1 MGEFGYAVRLAQ
13 PDDVSALVLL
23 KWQHALAENA
33 THAVCASEAD
43 WRRDMFGPNPRFFA
57 IIAETDGTV
66 IGMATIAER
75 FSPGWVGTL
84 LYVNDVFVLPVFRR
98 RGIARALLA
107 RAAAEAIHRAAPFL
121 ELNVRADNPA
131 RRLYRQ
137 AGFARVRGAETYVL
151 AGDALVQLAGAGRSA
166 KSA

>member
-1 MGEFGYAVRLAQ
+1 MSKFAHTVRLAQ
-13 PDDVSALVLL
+13 PEDVSILVLL

-33 THAVCASEAD
+33 THAVRADEAD
-43 WRRDMFGPNPRFFA
+43 WRRDMFGPDPRFFA
-57 IIAETDGTV
+57 VVAEADATV

-84 LYVNDVFVLPVFRR
+84 LCVNDVFVLPAFRR
-98 RGIARALLA
+98 RGVARALLA
-107 RAAAEAIHRAAPFL
+107 RAAAEAIRRGAPLL
-121 ELNVRADNPA
+121 ELTVRADNPA

-137 AGFARVRGAETYVL
+137 VGFARVRGAQTYVL
-151 AGDALVQLAGAGRSA
+151 AGDALVELAGSGKSA

>member
-1 MGEFGYAVRLAQ
+1 MGEFAYTVRLAQ

-33 THAVCASEAD
+33 THAVRAGEAD
-43 WRRDMFGPNPRFFA
+43 WRRDMFGPSPRFFA
-57 IIAETDGTV
+57 VVAAADATV

-75 FSPGWVGTL
+75 FSPGWAGAL
-84 LYVNDVFVLPVFRR
+84 LCVNDVFVLPAFRR
-98 RGIARALLA
+98 RGIATALLA
-107 RAAAEAIHRAAPFL
+107 RAAAEVIGRGAPFL

-137 AGFARVRGAETYVL
+137 VGFTRVRGAETYVL
-151 AGDALVQLAGAGRSA
+151 AGDALATLGGKSA